1 MNTNDTIVAPATAPG
16 DGGIAIIRISGP
28 RAHQS
33 LEAYFQPSGGI
44 KNFESHHLYH
54 GVLKTKDGRLIDE
67 VMAVYMAAP
76 RTYTRD
82 DVVEIHCHGSQQ
94 VVSTILNLYLD
105 HGLRLAAPGEFTYRA
120 YMSGRLDLSQAEAVA
135 RLISSKSDSSYRLA
149 LSQVDGLLSRHIHKF
164 TRQLKFALVLS
175 EAWIDFPEED
185 IPEEDIQQISSA
197 VLGVVGE
204 LQPLLE
210 TYNRGK
216 ILTEGAAI
224 LLVGQPNVGK
234 SSLLNALLGEE
245 RAIVT
250 AVPGT
255 TRDLL
260 EEGLTINGVPVRLID
275 TAGLHDSE
283 DLVEQE
289 GIRRAEGRLERADL
303 VLLLIDGSTGI
314 DDLDIYVQNQCRG
327 LPVFVVLTKDDLG
340 RRVCDNPFPAYPHY
354 WISSKTGHG
363 LDRLRKAISSFLVG
377 DYLPSAESV
386 MLTEQRHYEALLSC
400 AKCLERV
407 GALLESAESLEFL
420 AFELRE
426 SLHALGQI
434 SGETTT
440 EAVLD
445 DIFAGFCIGK

>member
-94 VVSTILNLYLD
+94 VVSTILNLYPD

-164 TRQLKFALVLS
+164 TQQLKFSLVLS

-185 IPEEDIQQISSA
+185 IPEEDIQQTSSD
-197 VLGVVGE
+197 VLGVVEE

-289 GIRRAEGRLERADL
+289 GIRRAEGRLEKADL
-303 VLLLIDGSTGI
+303 VLLLIDGSTDV
-314 DDLDIYVQNQCRG
+314 DDLDIYVQNQHIFLSIYFGSLKNNRG
-327 LPVFVVLTKDDLG
+327 W
-340 RRVCDNPFPAYPHY
+340 R
-354 WISSKTGHG
+354 
-363 LDRLRKAISSFLVG
+363 
-377 DYLPSAESV
+377 
-386 MLTEQRHYEALLSC
+386 
-400 AKCLERV
+400 
-407 GALLESAESLEFL
+407 
-420 AFELRE
+420 
-426 SLHALGQI
+426 
-434 SGETTT
+434 
-440 EAVLD
+440 
-445 DIFAGFCIGK
+445 